1 MKYFGFLS
9 FLLFLGCSPYKST
22 LFVNSTT
29 IDCSL
34 LINTSVDA
42 FSKDTNF
49 RSPSFISIKESG
61 VKFTKQS
68 ILSFNFVKSGNKV
81 TKYMSVNGISSS
93 PILDEKGVVFLFDD
107 DSQLEFDCK
116 VTGDVTSDFYGNA
129 YHSARAFFEI
139 NDKQLNDFSIKK
151 IKGVKL
157 GIATQNFIII
167 QESEFFYNV
176 SNCFKNK
183 FKNQ

>member
-1 MKYFGFLS
+1 MKYFGFLT
-9 FLLFLGCSPYKST
+9 LLLLLGCSPYKST

-68 ILSFNFVKSGNKV
+68 ILSFSFVKSGNEIR
-81 TKYMSVNGISSS
+81 KYMSINGISSS
-93 PILDEKGVVFLFDD
+93 PILDERGVVLLFDD
-107 DSQLEFDCK
+107 DTQLKIDSK
-116 VTGDVTSDFYGNA
+116 VTGDVTSDFYGNV
-129 YHSARAFFEI
+129 YHSAKAFFEI
-139 NDKQLNDFSIKK
+139 NDKHLSDFSIKK

-157 GIATQNFIII
+157 GIATQNFISI

-183 FKNQ
+183 FINQ